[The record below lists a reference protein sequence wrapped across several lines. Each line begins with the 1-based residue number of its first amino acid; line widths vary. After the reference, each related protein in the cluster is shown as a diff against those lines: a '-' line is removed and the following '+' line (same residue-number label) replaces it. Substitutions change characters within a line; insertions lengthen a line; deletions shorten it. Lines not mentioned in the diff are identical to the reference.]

1 MSEDLFG
8 NTVEET
14 APAANEPKA
23 VPDLEI
29 VKTVLERARSER
41 PYMLIGPTGHVH
53 RMDEN
58 NIVKPCIFWE
68 AAAVHHLIGQKL
80 ITVGGY
86 HSYETR
92 HGSKSGQ
99 SILVPKAT
107 RDMLNRWSHLKPL
120 PSNGTRTRRSA

>member
-8 NTVEET
+8 NTVED
-14 APAANEPKA
+14 APQPPKKPAA
-23 VPDLEI
+23 PDMEI

-53 RMDEN
+53 RMAEN
-58 NIVKPCIFWE
+58 NIAKPCIFWE

-86 HSYETR
+86 HNYETR
-92 HGSKSGQ
+92 HGSKSGR
-99 SILVPKAT
+99 SVLVPKAT

-120 PSNGTRTRRSA
+120 PSNGNRTRRSA

>member
-8 NTVEET
+8 NEIED
-14 APAANEPKA
+14 APQPTKKPTA
-23 VPDLEI
+23 VPDMEI

-53 RMDEN
+53 RLGEN
-58 NIVKPCIFWE
+58 NLVKPCIFWE

-80 ITVGGY
+80 LTVGGY
-86 HSYETR
+86 HTYETR

-99 SILVPKAT
+99 SIFVPKAT
-107 RDMLNRWSHLKPL
+107 RDMLNRWRALKPL
-120 PSNGTRTRRSA
+120 HSNGNSTRRSA